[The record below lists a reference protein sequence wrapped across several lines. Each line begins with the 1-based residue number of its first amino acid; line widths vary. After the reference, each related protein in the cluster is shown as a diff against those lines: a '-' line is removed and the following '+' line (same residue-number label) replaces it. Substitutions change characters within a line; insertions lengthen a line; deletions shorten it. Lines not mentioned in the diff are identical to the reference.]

1 MDSQAPWWVARGL
14 AEVMLTA
21 GYELEELI
29 GRGGMAVVFRAHD
42 VRLNRTVALKIVA
55 PEHAADESYKT
66 RFISESRTAAAVDHP
81 NIIPIYE
88 AGEVSDVLFIAMRF
102 AGGGDVSALARDRP
116 VSAARATELIR
127 QAASALDQAHARG
140 LVHRD
145 IKPENMLLDAGGD
158 DDRPD
163 HVYLS
168 DFGLSKEMLRASGPT
183 PSGLFVGTMDYIS
196 PEQIEGRPLDGRA
209 DQYSLGCSAFK
220 LLSGLPPYR
229 RNSGPAIIA
238 AHLWAE
244 LPLLSSL
251 RPELGSAVDQVFL
264 KVLAKSPDDRYRT
277 CSQFARALTEAL
289 AGAAVQ
295 ADPALAPPPAELRAP
310 TGYPEPVALS
320 RPGPDRG
327 RLSGQLTMTA
337 PGMSAP
343 RPPDPPPPARSG
355 RILIGAAAGLIV
367 LAGALGLLHV
377 LTGWPAAAKP
387 KPAAG
392 STRHKGSGDSLSSQR
407 ATAASKHRRSP
418 SPSTTPSAPAIGTA
432 PAPQNSAP
440 ATTPVDSFAPA
451 GAPGINAVAFSPNG
465 TLAAGGADGS
475 TTLWD
480 PATGEPIRTLA
491 DTASKEVTAVA
502 FSPDGHTLATADAN
516 HEFYLWSTATGHLI
530 DAITDPQSQGVLA
543 VAFSP
548 DGQLIATGDQN
559 HHLYLWN
566 ATTHALI
573 KTITEPDSQ
582 GVNTLAFSPDGHLLA
597 AGDYNHD
604 TYLWSIPSGAAV
616 AQFAATNA
624 VDSVT
629 FSPDGQL
636 LAAGSY
642 DGSTYL
648 YEVSSRSL
656 VATLPDPGVQPG
668 VESIAFSPD
677 GQTLAVGDHDGS
689 TYLWNVSRRAVTGTL
704 TTSPYSGPARVW
716 AVAFS
721 PDGQLLATGDHAGVT
736 DLWKVG

>member
-1 MDSQAPWWVARGL
+1 MDSPAPWWVARGL

-81 NIIPIYE
+81 NIVPIYE
-88 AGEVSDVLFIAMRF
+88 AGEVNGVLFIAMRF
-102 AGGGDVSALARDRP
+102 VHGGDVSALVRDNPVPPARVADI
-116 VSAARATELIR
+116 IR

-163 HVYLS
+163 HVYIS

-196 PEQIEGRPLDGRA
+196 PEQIEGKSLDGRA

-220 LLSGLPPYR
+220 MLSGLSPYR

-244 LPLLSSL
+244 PPLLSSL
-251 RPELGSAVDQVFL
+251 RPELGGALDQVFV
-264 KVLAKSPDDRYRT
+264 KVLAKSPDDRYRS
-277 CSQFARALTEAL
+277 CSEFARALTDAL
-289 AGAAVQ
+289 AGRAVAALPFEVP
-295 ADPALAPPPAELRAP
+295 APVSGPAPAAYSRSDLDPA
-310 TGYPEPVALS
+310 
-320 RPGPDRG
+320 

-337 PGMSAP
+337 GAGLSA
-343 RPPDPPPPARSG
+343 PPPPRQSPPRS
-355 RILIGAAAGLIV
+355 RSRSAKSLIGAAIGLVVIAAGL
-367 LAGALGLLHV
+367 GLVHV
-377 LTGWPAAAKP
+377 ITGWPASAKLR
-387 KPAAG
+387 PAAAG
-392 STRHKGSGDSLSSQR
+392 AGHRKGSGDSLSSQK
-407 ATAASKHRRSP
+407 ASRTGGRHRSP
-418 SPSTTPSAPAIGTA
+418 STSPSAPATG
-432 PAPQNSAP
+432 
-440 ATTPVDSFAPA
+440 TTPQPDSSGPAAPTPVSAFAPA
-451 GAPGINAVAFSPNG
+451 GAPGIYAVAFSANG

-480 PATGEPIRTLA
+480 TASGEPIKTLP
-491 DTASKEVTAVA
+491 DTGSKGVLGVA
-502 FSPDGHTLATADAN
+502 FSPDGGTLATADAN
-516 HEFYLWSTATGHLI
+516 HDFYLWDAASGHLI
-530 DAITDPQSQGVLA
+530 DAIPDPQSQGVLA

-548 DGQLIATGDQN
+548 DGKLVATGDQN
-559 HHLYLWN
+559 HHIYLWN
-566 ATTHALI
+566 AASHSLI
-573 KTITEPDSQ
+573 KTITDPDSQ
-582 GVNTLAFSPDGHLLA
+582 GINTLAFSPDGRLLA

-616 AQFAATNA
+616 ATFATTNA
-624 VDSVT
+624 VDSVA

-642 DGSTYL
+642 DGRTYL
-648 YEVSSRSL
+648 YQVSTRSL
-656 VATLPDPGVQPG
+656 VATLPDPGSQPG
-668 VESIAFSPD
+668 VEAVAFSPD
-677 GQTLAVGDHDGS
+677 GQTLATGDHDGS
-689 TYLWNVSRRAVTGTL
+689 TYLWNLASRTVTSTL
-704 TTSPYSGPARVW
+704 TTSPYSGPPRVW

-721 PDGQLLATGDHAGVT
+721 PNGQLLATGDHAGST
-736 DLWKVG
+736 DLWKVGA